1 MPLPS
6 KDPLDDLPIDDRTK
20 DDRTKDDLT
29 IDDRT
34 KDDRTKDGR
43 PLKVAV
49 MKPAVYRELDRFI
62 AASDERIQKKQNLQ
76 ALQPG
81 GPGAEEA
88 NRKKAEASMARTLAA
103 SLEPE
108 LLAILQP
115 RYEGSPTGERGRI
128 YFTVEEKT
136 FYIICDPF
144 FKDGDVQAG
153 WFGIMRKGAH
163 EQLTMLHFR
172 GGSFQD
178 DLLQAIRHAR

>member
-6 KDPLDDLPIDDRTK
+6 KNIPVDGLPIEDRPDAHPK
-20 DDRTKDDLT
+20 DVQT
-29 IDDRT
+29 
-34 KDDRTKDGR
+34 
-43 PLKVAV
+43 LKVAAV
-49 MKPAVYRELDRFI
+49 KPSTYRELDRFI
-62 AASDERIQKKQNLQ
+62 AASDERIQRKQKLR

-81 GPGAEEA
+81 GPEAEEA
-88 NRKKAEASMARTLAA
+88 NRKRAEVSMARTLAA

-108 LLAILQP
+108 LLALLKP

-128 YFTVEEKT
+128 YFTAEEKT

-172 GGSFQD
+172 GDSFQD

>member
-6 KDPLDDLPIDDRTK
+6 KDPIDDQSV
-20 DDRTKDDLT
+20 DAHPDVYL
-29 IDDRT
+29 
-34 KDDRTKDGR
+34 KDGQTQ
-43 PLKVAV
+43 KVV
-49 MKPAVYRELDRFI
+49 IVKPSVHREIDRFI
-62 AASDERIQKKQNLQ
+62 AASDERMQRQQKLQ
-76 ALQPG
+76 TLQSS
-81 GPGAEEA
+81 GPEAEEA
-88 NRKKAEASMARTLAA
+88 NRKKAEASMARSLAA

-108 LLAILQP
+108 LLGILKP

-128 YFTVEEKT
+128 YFAAEEKT

-172 GGSFQD
+172 GDSFQD

>member
-6 KDPLDDLPIDDRTK
+6 KDSVADLPIDGQSAK
-20 DDRTKDDLT
+20 V
-29 IDDRT
+29 I
-34 KDDRTKDGR
+34 
-43 PLKVAV
+43 PLKLSVH
-49 MKPAVYRELDRFI
+49 RELDRFI
-62 AASDERIQKKQNLQ
+62 AASDERIQRKQKLQ
-76 ALQPG
+76 ALQPS
-81 GPGAEEA
+81 GPEAEEA
-88 NRKKAEASMARTLAA
+88 NRKKAEVSMARTLAA

-108 LLAILQP
+108 LLALLKP

-128 YFTVEEKT
+128 YFTAEEKT

-153 WFGIMRKGAH
+153 WFGIMRNSAH

-172 GGSFQD
+172 GDSFQD

>member
-1 MPLPS
+1 MPLS
-6 KDPLDDLPIDDRTK
+6 SQDPIDDLPIDSRPVNVV
-20 DDRTKDDLT
+20 
-29 IDDRT
+29 
-34 KDDRTKDGR
+34 
-43 PLKVAV
+43 PLKPSVS
-49 MKPAVYRELDRFI
+49 RELDRFI
-62 AASDERIQKKQNLQ
+62 TASDERIQRKQKLQ

-81 GPGAEEA
+81 GPEAEEA
-88 NRKKAEASMARTLAA
+88 NRKRAEVSMARTLAA

-108 LLAILQP
+108 LLALLKP

-128 YFTVEEKT
+128 YFAAEEKT

-153 WFGIMRKGAH
+153 WFGIMRNSAH

-172 GGSFQD
+172 GDSFQD